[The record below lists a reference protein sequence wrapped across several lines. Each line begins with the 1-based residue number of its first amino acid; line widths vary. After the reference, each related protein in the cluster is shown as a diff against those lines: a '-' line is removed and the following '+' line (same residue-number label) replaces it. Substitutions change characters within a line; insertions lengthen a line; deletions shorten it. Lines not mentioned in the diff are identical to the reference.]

1 MRYKLGEVNTTDSY
15 FSLLESHG
23 ADRLF
28 LEAIMKRDDFE
39 KMAEHLDDY
48 LQAQQE
54 LPDIREDL
62 SKYVETI
69 EEE

>member
-1 MRYKLGEVNTTDSY
+1 MIKDK
-15 FSLLESHG
+15 G

-28 LEAIMKRDDFE
+28 LEALMERDKFE

-54 LPDIREDL
+54 LPDMRADL
-62 SKYVETI
+62 DAFCEKI
-69 EEE
+69 EGEKTAAD